1 MTQQEFT
8 EKFKTASL
16 GEVWAFVENFI
27 TQAITEPDIK
37 RVEAEAA
44 LAQKLVAIQKA
55 SEALTSGDSKASVE
69 ALAAINET
77 KLTDEQRQIQEI
89 DRMITELVAKK
100 AEIAK
105 P

>member
-8 EKFKTASL
+8 DKFKSSDL
-16 GEVWAFVENFI
+16 GEVWAWVQNYLAQETEAPAI
-27 TQAITEPDIK
+27 KQA
-37 RVEAEAA
+37 EAEAA
-44 LAQKLVAIQKA
+44 LAEKLVAIQKA
-55 SEALTSGDSKASVE
+55 DEALKSGDAQAAAE

-89 DRMITELVAKK
+89 DRMIAELQAKK
-100 AEIAK
+100 AEITK